1 MLSKEDVNNLLLLRK
16 SLEDEKTSWKK
27 EWQEIIQFMGLAY
40 GEGKVFDDKSA
51 KHYHI
56 TDITAADSSNL
67 LADGVA
73 GYSFNRSLDWF
84 DYIEDVP
91 HSQADKATANSARI
105 KVILQE
111 MKAAAYEMLARS
123 RFYIESRSF
132 IRSCSDLG
140 TAVMYF
146 AWDQNKNSP
155 IFKTLHLNDV
165 DLIVNELGE
174 VTGIF
179 RTLHLTRRQAINLF
193 GEENLP
199 DDIKKAEKNSR
210 TTFSIIQLIALATD
224 WDFDIAGIGDYV
236 SIYMYDGFE
245 RTIKEEKLR
254 KKPFAVWR
262 WQEQI
267 YGGTWGVDSPG
278 QMCLPL
284 IKFVNI
290 LMDDLIT
297 LSELV
302 AKGHWKKTKGLAVDF
317 TAGSVTELEAGQ
329 DFAQVVHQGDLSWLS
344 EHINYYRQ
352 MIQKKWNT
360 EIFLVLTQNL
370 DRTKTATEVAGLET
384 EKSNL
389 MSSFFAQIDDNFLD
403 PLHTWLF
410 DQISI
415 FALPETL
422 TKEDLNLFKDL
433 QIKIDLVGPMYK
445 EQQRNFR
452 LAPTLLWLQD
462 ILQIGTITP
471 DLLTKI
477 LDKINID
484 KFVDID
490 HDIRG
495 ADPSILI
502 KTEDANKAR
511 EIRAQIL
518 QQQNQTA
525 EDAAKLDQALSAYD
539 TLVNKGVKNNG

>member
-1 MLSKEDVNNLLLLRK
+1 MLTKENIMDILSMRER
-16 SLEDEKTSWKK
+16 LENEKTSWKA
-27 EWQEIIQFMGLAY
+27 EWSQIIQYMGLAY
-40 GEGKVFDDKSA
+40 GDGKAFDDKSA
-51 KHYHI
+51 KHYNI

-91 HSQADKATANSARI
+91 RAKAEQVKVNSERI
-105 KVILQE
+105 KSILQA

-123 RFYIESRSF
+123 RFYIEARSF

-140 TAVMYF
+140 TAVMF
-146 AWDQNKNSP
+146 FSWDKNKNKP

-165 DLIVNELGE
+165 DLIINDLGE

-179 RTLHLTRRQAINLF
+179 RTLHLTRRKAISMF

-199 DDIKKAEKNSR
+199 DDIKTAEKNNVK
-210 TTFSIIQLIALATD
+210 TFSIIQLVSLATE
-224 WDFDIAGIGDYV
+224 WDFDVSGKGDYISV
-236 SIYMYDGFE
+236 YLYKGFD
-245 RTIKEEKLR
+245 RSIKEEKML
-254 KKPFAVWR
+254 KCPFAVWR

-284 IKFVNI
+284 IKFVNM
-290 LMDDLIT
+290 LMEDLIT

-370 DRTKTATEVAGLET
+370 ERTKTATEVAGLES

-410 DQISI
+410 NQISI
-415 FALPETL
+415 FALPESITDNDI
-422 TKEDLNLFKDL
+422 KLFKDL
-433 QIKIDLVGPMYK
+433 QIKVDLVGPMYK

-452 LAPTLLWLQD
+452 LSPTLLWMQD
-462 ILQIGTITP
+462 ILQIGSITP
-471 DLLTKI
+471 DLLVKI
-477 LDKINID
+477 LDKIDID
-484 KFVDID
+484 KLVDID

-495 ADPSILI
+495 ADPSVLI
-502 KTEDANKAR
+502 KTEDARKAR
-511 EIRAQIL
+511 EIRAQMIAM
-518 QQQNQTA
+518 QNQTA
-525 EDAAKLDQALSAYD
+525 EDAAQLDQALSAYD
-539 TLVNKGVKNNG
+539 TLINKGAKNNG